1 MIAVEPAASPLLSEG
16 KAGPHKIQGI
26 GANFIPDT
34 LDKTVYD
41 EVINKYKDTEK
52 GRLIELR
59 YQRRRKEVQICM
71 ELHISQRLYYDWISD
86 ILQDVALMAAYE
98 KLIKP

>member
-1 MIAVEPAASPLLSEG
+1 MNKKIRKEIEYNLRNFPYLAPADPWR
-16 KAGPHKIQGI
+16 
-26 GANFIPDT
+26 N
-34 LDKTVYD
+34 
-41 EVINKYKDTEK
+41 VIESVLTKYQDTEK

-59 YQRRRKEVQICM
+59 YLRNKSEVQICM
-71 ELHISQRLYYDWISD
+71 ELFISKRLYYDWIKE

>member
-1 MIAVEPAASPLLSEG
+1 MNKKIRKEIEKNLRNFKYLDPADPWR
-16 KAGPHKIQGI
+16 
-26 GANFIPDT
+26 N
-34 LDKTVYD
+34 
-41 EVINKYKDTEK
+41 VIDSVVTKYQDTEK

-59 YQRRRKEVQICM
+59 YFRGKTEVQICM
-71 ELHISQRLYYDWISD
+71 DLYISKRLYYDWIKE

>member
-1 MIAVEPAASPLLSEG
+1 MNKRIRKEIEYHLKIYKDLEPANPWKNVIDSVVT
-16 KAGPHKIQGI
+16 KYQ
-26 GANFIPDT
+26 DT
-34 LDKTVYD
+34 D
-41 EVINKYKDTEK
+41 K

-59 YQRRRKEVQICM
+59 YFRKKTEVQICM
-71 ELHISQRLYYDWISD
+71 ELYISRQSYYEWIND

>member
-1 MIAVEPAASPLLSEG
+1 MNKKIRKEIEYNLRNYDNLNPAEPWRNVISAVL
-16 KAGPHKIQGI
+16 
-26 GANFIPDT
+26 T
-34 LDKTVYD
+34 
-41 EVINKYKDTEK
+41 KYRDTEK

-59 YQRRRKEVQICM
+59 YFLGRSEVQICM
-71 ELHISQRLYYDWISD
+71 ELHISQRLYYDWIKD

>member
-1 MIAVEPAASPLLSEG
+1 MNKRIRREIEYHLRIYKDLEPADPWR
-16 KAGPHKIQGI
+16 
-26 GANFIPDT
+26 N
-34 LDKTVYD
+34 
-41 EVINKYKDTEK
+41 VIDSVITKYQDTEK

-59 YQRRRKEVQICM
+59 YFRNKSEVQICM
-71 ELHISQRLYYDWISD
+71 ELYISKRLYYDWIKE

>member
-1 MIAVEPAASPLLSEG
+1 MTKKIRKEIEYNLRNFYYLDPADPWR
-16 KAGPHKIQGI
+16 
-26 GANFIPDT
+26 N
-34 LDKTVYD
+34 
-41 EVINKYKDTEK
+41 VIESVLTKYQDSEK

-59 YQRRRKEVQICM
+59 YFRNKSEVQICM
-71 ELHISQRLYYDWISD
+71 ELFISKRLYYDWIKE

>member
-1 MIAVEPAASPLLSEG
+1 MNKKIRREIEYYLRNYKNLDSADPWHNVITAV
-16 KAGPHKIQGI
+16 I
-26 GANFIPDT
+26 
-34 LDKTVYD
+34 DKYR
-41 EVINKYKDTEK
+41 DTEK

-59 YQRRRKEVQICM
+59 YFRRRKEVQICM
-71 ELHISQRLYYDWISD
+71 ELHISQRLYYDWIND